1 MELIDGNQ
9 VASDIIDEL
18 KNKVAKLE
26 TGKPC
31 VAFIRV
37 GDDPASVSYVEKKKR
52 LPLLSESKVN

>member
-1 MELIDGNQ
+1 MNQ

-18 KNKVAKLE
+18 KNKVATLE

-37 GDDPASVSYVEKKKR
+37 GDDPASSHM
-52 LPLLSESKVN
+52 

>member
-9 VASDIIDEL
+9 VASNIIDEL
-18 KNKVAKLE
+18 KNKVATLE
-26 TGKPC
+26 TEKPC

-37 GDDPASVSYVEKKKR
+37 GDDPASVSYVRKKKR